1 MRHILI
7 YLFIALGIFGLLGW
21 YFARQDTLQPDIQK
35 VTAEANAIKQTQR
48 QVELLF
54 DGMGEERKNNFRT
67 ALQDWRVWP
76 RWTRTTAWAVPRCS

>member
-54 DGMGEERKNNFRT
+54 DGTVELCPAAAGRGLCRFVGR
-67 ALQDWRVWP
+67 AGG
-76 RWTRTTAWAVPRCS
+76 